1 MEKITSAVFYTDGK
15 YVLVCE
21 NTGSIDG
28 KYDLPKGLIEK
39 GETPQEAAVRELFE
53 ETGIKINKEDLNYIG
68 TFKYNLSKDIALNLC
83 IVNKLPK
90 ILDLKCTSLF
100 TSKDGKQ
107 YPEIIS
113 YKYVYI
119 GNISS
124 YLRKNMMKAIKN
136 SKIVDLARGEDNY
149 E

>member
-1 MEKITSAVFYTDGK
+1 
-15 YVLVCE
+15 
-21 NTGSIDG
+21 
-28 KYDLPKGLIEK
+28 EK
-39 GETPQEAAVRELFE
+39 GETPQEAATRELFE

-83 IVNKLPK
+83 KVNKMPK

-119 GNISS
+119 GSISS

>member
-28 KYDLPKGLIEK
+28 RYDLPKGLIEK
-39 GETPQEAAVRELFE
+39 DETPQEAATRELFE

-68 TFKYNLSKDIALNLC
+68 TFQYNQSKDIALNLC

-90 ILDLKCTSLF
+90 IVDLKCTSLF
-100 TSKDGKQ
+100 ISRDGKQ

-124 YLRKNMMKAIKN
+124 YLRNTLLFHN
-136 SKIVDLARGEDNY
+136 G
-149 E
+149 